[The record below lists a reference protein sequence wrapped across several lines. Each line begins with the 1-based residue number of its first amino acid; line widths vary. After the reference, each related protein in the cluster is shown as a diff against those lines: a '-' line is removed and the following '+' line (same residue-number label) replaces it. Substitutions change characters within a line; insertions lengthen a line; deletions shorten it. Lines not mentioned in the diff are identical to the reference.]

1 MDHLTNKH
9 LYKFEN
15 LIIGDSLLNRGYD
28 NLDYIIPWIGYSK
41 NFPHFNNKYDTYQN
55 RNTGYL
61 KNLKLKKFYEN
72 IVIQLGINDCAP
84 RKMKYKLINKNDPN
98 IGFLFDR
105 LIPNKDFLD
114 FIKFKSC
121 NINDYIR
128 YSNKNSKYI
137 QKKYYEYY
145 GFYNSCIDKNTFQN
159 NIEIFYS
166 NNFKFFNN
174 IYFISILK
182 CNNMANKSYK
192 SNEIINEYN
201 NIVSKLQIKLKKLKY
216 IEISDQKIINKIT
229 FYTRNDNWVQNKS
242 FKEDGYHL
250 SNENYIFL
258 SNYIDLKISSIK
270 SNNLS

>member
-1 MDHLTNKH
+1 MKGDKINISDLTLIKSNQINTINNIFIDKIIGKKIIKNLSSMDHLTNKH

-105 LIPNKDFLD
+105 LILIKMFSR
-114 FIKFKSC
+114 FIKFKF
-121 NINDYIR
+121 
-128 YSNKNSKYI
+128 KY
-137 QKKYYEYY
+137 K
-145 GFYNSCIDKNTFQN
+145 
-159 NIEIFYS
+159 
-166 NNFKFFNN
+166 
-174 IYFISILK
+174 
-182 CNNMANKSYK
+182 
-192 SNEIINEYN
+192 
-201 NIVSKLQIKLKKLKY
+201 
-216 IEISDQKIINKIT
+216 
-229 FYTRNDNWVQNKS
+229 
-242 FKEDGYHL
+242 
-250 SNENYIFL
+250 
-258 SNYIDLKISSIK
+258 
-270 SNNLS
+270 